1 MNYQKTVL
9 HSYLQQTFK
18 HRLLC
23 NHRGRLSSVTLGIQ
37 QILIIPIVATISYI
51 SPYLQSPTI
60 RLGSLSNI
68 HSDAMAPINRRHTD
82 LTEMTS
88 SSSGSS
94 LHSRS
99 SSESL
104 GAPSDT
110 TAPSIHED
118 DFGRADD
125 PTAIVGLACRLPG
138 AQSSSKLWE
147 NILEQK
153 DLQSKIPA
161 DRFTVDEFY
170 HPNGANK
177 GTVRFSSCKLSYV
190 ADEL

>member
-1 MNYQKTVL
+1 
-9 HSYLQQTFK
+9 
-18 HRLLC
+18 
-23 NHRGRLSSVTLGIQ
+23 
-37 QILIIPIVATISYI
+37 
-51 SPYLQSPTI
+51 
-60 RLGSLSNI
+60 
-68 HSDAMAPINRRHTD
+68 MAAINRKLTD
-82 LTEMTS
+82 LTESTI

-118 DFGRADD
+118 EFGRADD
-125 PTAIVGLACRLPG
+125 PTAIIGLACRLPG

-147 NILEQK
+147 NIMEQK
-153 DLQSKIPA
+153 DIQSKIPE
-161 DRFTVDEFY
+161 DRFTVDKFY

-177 GTVRFSSCKLSYV
+177 GTVGLLSSSSLHV
-190 ADEL
+190 TDDR

>member
-1 MNYQKTVL
+1 
-9 HSYLQQTFK
+9 
-18 HRLLC
+18 
-23 NHRGRLSSVTLGIQ
+23 
-37 QILIIPIVATISYI
+37 
-51 SPYLQSPTI
+51 
-60 RLGSLSNI
+60 
-68 HSDAMAPINRRHTD
+68 MAAINRRLTD
-82 LTEMTS
+82 LTESTS

-110 TAPSIHED
+110 TAPSVRED
-118 DFGRADD
+118 DFGRAADD

-161 DRFTVDEFY
+161 DRFTVDKFY

-177 GTVRFSSCKLSYV
+177 GTVRLSQSSLSYV
-190 ADEL
+190 TDDP

>member
-1 MNYQKTVL
+1 MAAIDR
-9 HSYLQQTFK
+9 
-18 HRLLC
+18 RL
-23 NHRGRLSSVTLGIQ
+23 
-37 QILIIPIVATISYI
+37 
-51 SPYLQSPTI
+51 
-60 RLGSLSNI
+60 
-68 HSDAMAPINRRHTD
+68 TD
-82 LTEMTS
+82 LTESNS
-88 SSSGSS
+88 SSSGTS

-110 TAPSIHED
+110 TVPSLQED
-118 DFGRADD
+118 DFGRAND
-125 PTAIVGLACRLPG
+125 PTTIVGLACRLPG

-161 DRFTVDEFY
+161 DRFTVDQFY

-177 GTVRFSSCKLSYV
+177 GTARLPLLSHV
-190 ADEL
+190 FGVHC

>member
-1 MNYQKTVL
+1 MSAV
-9 HSYLQQTFK
+9 
-18 HRLLC
+18 
-23 NHRGRLSSVTLGIQ
+23 
-37 QILIIPIVATISYI
+37 
-51 SPYLQSPTI
+51 
-60 RLGSLSNI
+60 
-68 HSDAMAPINRRHTD
+68 NRRLTD
-82 LTEMTS
+82 LTELTD

-161 DRFTVDEFY
+161 DRFAVDKFY

-177 GTVRFSSCKLSYV
+177 GTVRLSSSSLRCIADRIQSNATAGYFLDQDLSIFDPEFFRISGKEAEAMDPQQRMLLEVVYEALEDGKSTDMYSSSV
-190 ADEL
+190 VS

>member
-1 MNYQKTVL
+1 
-9 HSYLQQTFK
+9 
-18 HRLLC
+18 
-23 NHRGRLSSVTLGIQ
+23 
-37 QILIIPIVATISYI
+37 
-51 SPYLQSPTI
+51 
-60 RLGSLSNI
+60 
-68 HSDAMAPINRRHTD
+68 MAAINRRFTD
-82 LTEMTS
+82 LTES
-88 SSSGSS
+88 SSNSSTGSS
-94 LHSRS
+94 LHSRA

-110 TAPSIHED
+110 TAPSVHED
-118 DFGRADD
+118 DFGRGDD

-161 DRFTVDEFY
+161 DRFNVDEFY

-177 GTVRFSSCKLSYV
+177 GTVRLSSYTLSIL
-190 ADEL
+190 ADDV

>member
-1 MNYQKTVL
+1 
-9 HSYLQQTFK
+9 
-18 HRLLC
+18 
-23 NHRGRLSSVTLGIQ
+23 
-37 QILIIPIVATISYI
+37 
-51 SPYLQSPTI
+51 
-60 RLGSLSNI
+60 
-68 HSDAMAPINRRHTD
+68 MAAINRRFTD
-82 LTEMTS
+82 LTESSNS
-88 SSSGSS
+88 SSRSS

-99 SSESL
+99 SLESL

-110 TAPSIHED
+110 TAPSVHED

-161 DRFTVDEFY
+161 DRFNVDEFY

-177 GTVRFSSCKLSYV
+177 GTVRHSSYNMSTL
-190 ADEL
+190 ADDY

>member
-1 MNYQKTVL
+1 
-9 HSYLQQTFK
+9 
-18 HRLLC
+18 
-23 NHRGRLSSVTLGIQ
+23 
-37 QILIIPIVATISYI
+37 
-51 SPYLQSPTI
+51 
-60 RLGSLSNI
+60 
-68 HSDAMAPINRRHTD
+68 MAAINRRVTD
-82 LTEMTS
+82 LTESTS

-110 TAPSIHED
+110 TAPSVHDD
-118 DFGRADD
+118 DFGGADD

-138 AQSSSKLWE
+138 AQSSTKLWQ

-177 GTVRFSSCKLSYV
+177 GTARLSTSSRSYL
-190 ADEL
+190 ANDL

>member
-1 MNYQKTVL
+1 
-9 HSYLQQTFK
+9 
-18 HRLLC
+18 
-23 NHRGRLSSVTLGIQ
+23 
-37 QILIIPIVATISYI
+37 
-51 SPYLQSPTI
+51 
-60 RLGSLSNI
+60 
-68 HSDAMAPINRRHTD
+68 MAAINRRLTD
-82 LTEMTS
+82 LTESTN

-110 TAPSIHED
+110 TAPSVHED

-153 DLQSKIPA
+153 DLQTKIPA
-161 DRFTVDEFY
+161 DRFAVDEFY

-177 GTVRFSSCKLSYV
+177 GTASFYGSSLWYIT
-190 ADEL
+190 DDL

>member
-1 MNYQKTVL
+1 
-9 HSYLQQTFK
+9 
-18 HRLLC
+18 
-23 NHRGRLSSVTLGIQ
+23 
-37 QILIIPIVATISYI
+37 
-51 SPYLQSPTI
+51 
-60 RLGSLSNI
+60 
-68 HSDAMAPINRRHTD
+68 MAAINRRVTD
-82 LTEMTS
+82 LTESTI

-104 GAPSDT
+104 DAPSDT
-110 TAPSIHED
+110 TAPSIHEND
-118 DFGRADD
+118 IDRADD

-161 DRFTVDEFY
+161 DRFNVDEFY

-177 GTVRFSSCKLSYV
+177 GTVRISSFHPSCV
-190 ADEL
+190 ADNFQSNATAGYFLDQDLSLFDPEFFRISGKEAEAMDPQQRLLLEVVYEALEDGESSSVPNMRFMS

>member
-1 MNYQKTVL
+1 M
-9 HSYLQQTFK
+9 
-18 HRLLC
+18 
-23 NHRGRLSSVTLGIQ
+23 
-37 QILIIPIVATISYI
+37 IIPIVAIILHLIYNHAPLTSAAY
-51 SPYLQSPTI
+51 QI
-60 RLGSLSNI
+60 RP
-68 HSDAMAPINRRHTD
+68 SDEMAPINRRHTD
-82 LTEMTS
+82 LTESTN

-104 GAPSDT
+104 DAHSVT

-118 DFGRADD
+118 DIGRADD

-147 NILEQK
+147 NIVEQK

-161 DRFTVDEFY
+161 DRFNVDEFY

-177 GTVRFSSCKLSYV
+177 GTVSLSTRNVSYI
-190 ADEL
+190 ADDL

>member
-1 MNYQKTVL
+1 MAAIDR
-9 HSYLQQTFK
+9 
-18 HRLLC
+18 RL
-23 NHRGRLSSVTLGIQ
+23 
-37 QILIIPIVATISYI
+37 
-51 SPYLQSPTI
+51 
-60 RLGSLSNI
+60 
-68 HSDAMAPINRRHTD
+68 TD
-82 LTEMTS
+82 LTESTS

-110 TAPSIHED
+110 TAPSDHED
-118 DFGRADD
+118 NCGRADD

-161 DRFTVDEFY
+161 DRFTVDQFY
-170 HPNGANK
+170 HPKGTNK
-177 GTVRFSSCKLSYV
+177 GTVRLPLPNLPYV
-190 ADEL
+190 AETS

>member
-1 MNYQKTVL
+1 M
-9 HSYLQQTFK
+9 S
-18 HRLLC
+18 
-23 NHRGRLSSVTLGIQ
+23 
-37 QILIIPIVATISYI
+37 A
-51 SPYLQSPTI
+51 
-60 RLGSLSNI
+60 
-68 HSDAMAPINRRHTD
+68 INRRLTD
-82 LTEMTS
+82 LTESTN

-104 GAPSDT
+104 DAPSDT
-110 TAPSIHED
+110 TAPSVHED

-161 DRFTVDEFY
+161 DRFAVDKFY

-177 GTVRFSSCKLSYV
+177 GTVRRLSSSSLRCV
-190 ADEL
+190 ADHL

>member
-1 MNYQKTVL
+1 
-9 HSYLQQTFK
+9 
-18 HRLLC
+18 
-23 NHRGRLSSVTLGIQ
+23 
-37 QILIIPIVATISYI
+37 
-51 SPYLQSPTI
+51 
-60 RLGSLSNI
+60 
-68 HSDAMAPINRRHTD
+68 MAAINRRLTD
-82 LTEMTS
+82 LTESTS

-110 TAPSIHED
+110 TAPSVHED

-177 GTVRFSSCKLSYV
+177 GTARLSPPVRCLLLIISRAMPLLDTFSIRISASLTQSSSASLGRRQRPWTLNRECCLR
-190 ADEL
+190 

>member
-1 MNYQKTVL
+1 MTKNF
-9 HSYLQQTFK
+9 SS
-18 HRLLC
+18 
-23 NHRGRLSSVTLGIQ
+23 RLSPTTIQLQITLQPLRQAFLGKTWNPTDLDHHYRCYYIHLTCHHS
-37 QILIIPIVATISYI
+37 QISL
-51 SPYLQSPTI
+51 PYSQLTQ
-60 RLGSLSNI
+60 
-68 HSDAMAPINRRHTD
+68 SDAMAAINRRLTD
-82 LTEMTS
+82 ITELTTS
-88 SSSGSS
+88 SNSSSGSS

-99 SSESL
+99 SLESL

-118 DFGRADD
+118 DARRADD

-161 DRFTVDEFY
+161 DRFNVDEFY

-177 GTVRFSSCKLSYV
+177 GTARLSSSTLSYV
-190 ADEL
+190 ANEL